1 MAQVHITNSSSTVT
15 ANTANTDYLLDD
27 GVIVNVGGSNAG
39 IFAAASVTGRTFS
52 IAGDVVS
59 AGTGMIVGDY
69 STGGGAADSFTISKT
84 GSITGSAGLV
94 LYGDGQK
101 ATNSGTIEGTTL
113 SGLYLGGDES
123 RFVNRGDISGAQYG
137 VNIMGE
143 NTTFINRGTISGGT
157 NNAGI
162 YLGSDSGTV
171 INYGTITGN
180 EAVDM
185 SAAKSGVTFKNFGEI
200 SYGAILSDADDIFV
214 NRGGTVSA
222 TVYGGD
228 GNDDYYVDSATEVAI
243 DEFAN
248 EGRDSVYS
256 SASWTLRANFEEL
269 YLTGNANINGEGNG
283 DANVLFGNGGNNKL
297 NGGGQADA
305 LWGGAGNDILR
316 GGIGADGF
324 YFKSNGDKEIVRDFK
339 DGVDGLIL
347 AVDTE
352 LTNLQFVKQHGV
364 NVGDDLVITY
374 DGTTMIIENVHKNQ
388 ITDADFFV

>member
-27 GVIVNVGGSNAG
+27 GIIVNVGGSNAG

-69 STGGGAADSFTISKT
+69 STGGGAADTLTISKT
-84 GSITGSAGLV
+84 GSITGSIGLV

-113 SGLYLGGDES
+113 SGLYLGGDDMH
-123 RFVNRGDISGAQYG
+123 FINRGDISGAQYG
-137 VNIMGE
+137 VNIAGE
-143 NTTFINRGTISGGT
+143 NTTFINRGTITGG
-157 NNAGI
+157 NSNVGI
-162 YLGSDSGTV
+162 YLGSDSGTI
-171 INYGTITGN
+171 INYGTITGSD
-180 EAVDM
+180 AVDM
-185 SAAKSGVTFKNFGEI
+185 SAAKSGVTLKNFGSLE
-200 SYGAILSDADDIFV
+200 YGAVLSDAEDVFYNSKGNID
-214 NRGGTVSA
+214 G

-228 GNDDYYVDSATEVAI
+228 GNDEYHLDANAIGHVDELA
-243 DEFAN
+243 D
-248 EGRDSVYS
+248 EGRDSVYAN
-256 SASWTLRANFEEL
+256 ASWKLGANFEEL
-269 YLTGNANINGEGNG
+269 YLTGKANINGEGNG
-283 DANVLFGNGGNNKL
+283 DANVLFGNSGNNKL

-324 YFKSNGDKEIVRDFK
+324 YFKANGDKEVIRDFQ
-339 DGVDGLIL
+339 DGIDGLVL

-374 DGTTMIIENVHKNQ
+374 DGTTMVIENVHKNQ